1 MHISTDCLQ
10 EELFMHPSLQNEKEE
25 ETKISRLKQNCG
37 SFVFALADI
46 LFFTALPDSTTHT
59 HSGVCVLSLQSLIS
73 PWNQILESGEITEK
87 SRLNR
92 KTTRRREL
100 DTRPEVRL
108 SCSPCMLGKHA
119 RDFTRLPLTLTSRG
133 DCRELRIRRRRIRL
147 HHRSYDWTFCQQQ
160 LFACLGN

>member
-1 MHISTDCLQ
+1 
-10 EELFMHPSLQNEKEE
+10 MHPSLQNEKEE